1 LSRGGDVVV
10 VSPGVV
16 GVVVVGVVGV
26 VVVGVVGVVDVV
38 VVGVVGV
45 VVRVVGTV
53 VLVVVE
59 VGRLRARTDSCD
71 KRLLA
76 AGVRATAVPTRSA
89 MGAAAWC
96 VVRAAALGS
105 VGASFWCA
113 KR

>member
-38 VVGVVGV
+38 VVGVVGVV

-105 VGASFWCA
+105 VGASF
-113 KR
+113 